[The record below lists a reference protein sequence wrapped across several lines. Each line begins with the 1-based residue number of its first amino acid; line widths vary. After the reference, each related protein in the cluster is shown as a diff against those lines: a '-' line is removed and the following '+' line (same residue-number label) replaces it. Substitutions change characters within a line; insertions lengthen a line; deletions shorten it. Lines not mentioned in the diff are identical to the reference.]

1 MVYRYFLLKTGYLN
15 TKFKMRKKYI
25 NKILKTF
32 PDIAVGRKNFDFFE
46 LRIKKNIELTKKF
59 IKKNNKK
66 KYINFKINL

>member
-1 MVYRYFLLKTGYLN
+1 
-15 TKFKMRKKYI
+15 MRKKYI

-66 KYINFKINL
+66 TYINFKINL